1 MNFTRKPAALTLAA
15 GLSLTLLSGCS
26 ALNEFMGKEE
36 SVDYKSTVT
45 GDPLSIP
52 PDLTQANRD
61 ARFHSPLSG
70 QGGLSYSQYAQAQ
83 EAQPAVGKVQSNV
96 LPEQDGI
103 QVMRDGEL
111 RWLVVDKAAEE
122 IYPYLLDFWTN
133 QGFTL
138 HSEDPRAGVML
149 TDWAENRA
157 KIPDSWIRSLLGSVV
172 DQVFDSGERERFRT
186 RLERVNGK
194 TEIYI
199 SHQHMYETPTTDGAA
214 FKWVHGKEDPGLNA
228 VMLARLM
235 VFLGTDLE
243 QARAQVAQAEAT
255 QDDGPAL
262 IQVQD
267 DASQRQLVLNEGF
280 DRAWRRV
287 GVGIDSAGFSVED
300 RDRSTGEYYIR
311 YLDADSGEKIEQP
324 NIISRLFRAR
334 NTAEAQ
340 RLRISV
346 RAQGNNASV
355 VRVLDENGQ
364 VLNTGTAGRIINVL
378 STNMPQ

>member
-52 PDLTQANRD
+52 PDLTQANQD
-61 ARFHSPLSG
+61 ARFQSPLSG

-83 EAQPAVGKVQSNV
+83 EAKPAVGRVQSNV

-103 QVMRDGEL
+103 QVMRDGDL

-122 IYPYLLDFWTN
+122 IYPHILEFWTN

-243 QARAQVAQAEAT
+243 QAQAQVAQAEAT
-255 QDDGPAL
+255 KDDTPAL

-324 NIISRLFRAR
+324 NIIGRLFRAR

-346 RAQGNNASV
+346 SAQGANASV

-364 VLNTGTAGRIINVL
+364 VLNTPTAGRIINVL

>member
-61 ARFHSPLSG
+61 ARFQSPLSG

-83 EAQPAVGKVQSNV
+83 EAQPAVGRVQSNV

-103 QVMRDGEL
+103 QVMRDGDL

-122 IYPYLLDFWTN
+122 VYPHILDFWTN

-243 QARAQVAQAEAT
+243 QAQAQVAQAEAT
-255 QDDGPAL
+255 KDDTPAL

-346 RAQGNNASV
+346 RAQGNSSV

-364 VLNTGTAGRIINVL
+364 VLNTPTAGRIINVL

>member
-1 MNFTRKPAALTLAA
+1 MNFTLKPTAWLIAT

-26 ALNEFMGKEE
+26 ALNQFMGKEE

-61 ARFHSPLSG
+61 TRFQAPAG
-70 QGGLSYSQYAQAQ
+70 PGGALSYSQYAQDQ
-83 EAQPAVGKVQSNV
+83 SQRPTVGNNVANV
-96 LPEQDGI
+96 LPAQDGI
-103 QVMRDGEL
+103 QVERDGDL
-111 RWLVVDKAAEE
+111 RWLIVDKPAEQ
-122 IYPYLLDFWTN
+122 IYPFIIEFWNN
-133 QGFTL
+133 QGFTIQ
-138 HSEDPRAGVML
+138 SEDPRAGTIL
-149 TDWAENRA
+149 TDWAENRS
-157 KIPDSWIRSLLGSVV
+157 KIPDSWIRTLLSSFV

-194 TEIYI
+194 TEIFI
-199 SHQHMYETPTTDGAA
+199 SHQHMFETPTTDGAA

-235 VFLGTDLE
+235 VYLGTDLE
-243 QARAQVAQAEAT
+243 QARAQVAAAEANE
-255 QDDGPAL
+255 DHSI
-262 IQVQD
+262 IQVIE

-300 RDRSTGEYYIR
+300 RDRSTGEYFIR

-324 NIISRLFRAR
+324 NIIGRLFRAR

-340 RLRISV
+340 NLRV
-346 RAQGNNASV
+346 RVTAQGPNTTLV
-355 VRVLDENGQ
+355 QVLDQAGQ
-364 VLNTGTAGRIINVL
+364 VLNTDTAGRIINVL
-378 STNMPQ
+378 STNMPK

>member
-1 MNFTRKPAALTLAA
+1 MNFTLKPAAWLIAT
-15 GLSLTLLSGCS
+15 GLSMTLLSGCS
-26 ALNEFMGKEE
+26 ALNQFMGTEE

-61 ARFHSPLSG
+61 TRFQAPAGTGTSA
-70 QGGLSYSQYAQAQ
+70 LSYSQYAQDQAGR
-83 EAQPAVGKVQSNV
+83 PAVGNNVANV
-96 LPEQDGI
+96 LPTQEGV
-103 QVMRDGEL
+103 QVQRDGDL
-111 RWLVVDKAAEE
+111 RWLIVDKPAEQ
-122 IYPYLLDFWTN
+122 IYPFIIEFWNN
-133 QGFTL
+133 QGFTIQ
-138 HSEDPRAGVML
+138 SEDPRAGMVL
-149 TDWAENRA
+149 TDWAENRS
-157 KIPDSWIRSLLGSVV
+157 KIPDSWIRTLLSTFV

-194 TEIYI
+194 TEIFI
-199 SHQHMYETPTTDGAA
+199 SHQHMFETPTTDGAA

-243 QARAQVAQAEAT
+243 QAQAQVAQAEAN
-255 QDDGPAL
+255 DDHAI
-262 IQVQD
+262 IQVVE
-267 DASQRQLVLNEGF
+267 DADQRQLVLNEGF

-324 NIISRLFRAR
+324 NIIGRLFRAR

-340 RLRISV
+340 NLRIRV
-346 RAQGNNASV
+346 TAQGPATSIV
-355 VRVLDENGQ
+355 QVLDQTGQ
-364 VLNTGTAGRIINVL
+364 VLNTPTAGRIIDVL
-378 STNMPQ
+378 STNMPK

>member
-52 PDLTQANRD
+52 PDLTQANQD
-61 ARFHSPLSG
+61 ARFQSPLRG

-83 EAQPAVGKVQSNV
+83 QAKPAVGRVQSNV

-103 QVMRDGEL
+103 QVMRDGDL

-122 IYPYLLDFWTN
+122 IYPHILEFWTN

-243 QARAQVAQAEAT
+243 QAQAQVAQAEAT
-255 QDDGPAL
+255 KDDTPAL

-324 NIISRLFRAR
+324 NIIGRLFRAR

-346 RAQGNNASV
+346 SAQGANASV

-364 VLNTGTAGRIINVL
+364 VLNTPTAGRIINVL

>member
-61 ARFHSPLSG
+61 ARFQSPLSG

-83 EAQPAVGKVQSNV
+83 EAKPAVGRVQSNV

-103 QVMRDGEL
+103 QVMRDGDL

-122 IYPYLLDFWTN
+122 IYPHILEFWTN

-138 HSEDPRAGVML
+138 HTEDPRTGVML

-243 QARAQVAQAEAT
+243 QAQAQVAQAEAT
-255 QDDGPAL
+255 KDDTPAL

-346 RAQGNNASV
+346 RAQGNSSV

-364 VLNTGTAGRIINVL
+364 VLNTPTAGRIINVL

>member
-61 ARFHSPLSG
+61 ARFQSPLSG

-83 EAQPAVGKVQSNV
+83 EAQPAVGKAQSNV

-103 QVMRDGEL
+103 QVMRDGDL

-122 IYPYLLDFWTN
+122 VYPHILDFWTN

-243 QARAQVAQAEAT
+243 QAQAQVAQVEAT
-255 QDDGPAL
+255 QDNTPAL

-346 RAQGNNASV
+346 RAQGNSSV

-364 VLNTGTAGRIINVL
+364 VLNTPTAGRIINVL

>member
-61 ARFHSPLSG
+61 ARFQSPLSG

-83 EAQPAVGKVQSNV
+83 EAKPTVGRVQSNV

-103 QVMRDGEL
+103 QVMRDGDL

-122 IYPYLLDFWTN
+122 IYPHILEFWTN

-138 HSEDPRAGVML
+138 HTEDPRTGVML

-243 QARAQVAQAEAT
+243 QAQAQVAQAEAT
-255 QDDGPAL
+255 KDDTPAL

-346 RAQGNNASV
+346 RAQGNSSV

-364 VLNTGTAGRIINVL
+364 VLNTPTAGRIINVL